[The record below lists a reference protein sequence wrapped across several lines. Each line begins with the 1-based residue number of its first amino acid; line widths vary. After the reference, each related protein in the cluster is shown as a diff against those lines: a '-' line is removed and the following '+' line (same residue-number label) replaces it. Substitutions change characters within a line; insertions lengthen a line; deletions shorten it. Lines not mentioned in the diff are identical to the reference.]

1 MEVRD
6 TFLKLF
12 LTRKYNIVSSLYV
25 KNTFSSS
32 NTRSNVH
39 LSCPKQFSTSVN
51 ELREMLKD
59 EYHPVMEK
67 ITTCMMKK
75 LRRKKKK
82 NISKKLDAYPNDK
95 TDCLTIKDV
104 THPNRNGTVEYVE
117 SSKCP
122 PNPCDIEI
130 EDALMKCIENSNMST
145 LTQYLKNYHSIS
157 GKSEKGAARRADN
170 LLPGK

>member
-1 MEVRD
+1 M
-6 TFLKLF
+6 
-12 LTRKYNIVSSLYV
+12 
-25 KNTFSSS
+25 
-32 NTRSNVH
+32 H

-82 NISKKLDAYPNDK
+82 NISKKLDAYPNTK
-95 TDCLTIKDV
+95 TDCLTIKDI
-104 THPNRNGTVEYVE
+104 THPNGTVEYFE
-117 SSKCP
+117 SSECP

-130 EDALMKCIENSNMST
+130 KEALMKCIENSNMPT
-145 LTQYLKNYHSIS
+145 LTQYLKNHHLIGGKSKKGAVRS
-157 GKSEKGAARRADN
+157 GKN